1 MDSPVLAS
9 TFLLTLLLL
18 VGLFFFIRAS
28 VKDRT
33 ESAQFVVDQPE
44 TEIAQQLQQHFQS
57 RAYEVDPA
65 AASETSS
72 NASAVT
78 LTGFVR
84 PSLFL
89 AIFLSLLAAIGFFC
103 LALVVSLLLPSQFQW
118 PFIFPLLAPLAGFF
132 YWKGAAR
139 TETVQFSVQPSPTN
153 RDRNLSESFVTVVA
167 HRDEII
173 ALQQALSL
181 QKKEA
186 ES

>member
-1 MDSPVLAS
+1 MDRPVLIS
-9 TFLLTLLLL
+9 TFFLTLLLL

-44 TEIAQQLQQHFQS
+44 AEIAQRLHQHFQN
-57 RAYEVDPA
+57 RAYEVEA
-65 AASETSS
+65 AASDTS
-72 NASAVT
+72 AIT
-78 LTGFVR
+78 LLGLVR

-118 PFIFPLLAPLAGFF
+118 PFIFPLLAPLAGWF

-139 TETVQFSVQPSPTN
+139 VEKVQFRVQPFQAEQAGQAE
-153 RDRNLSESFVTVVA
+153 RDRNSSLVTVVA
-167 HRDEII
+167 HRDELVV
-173 ALQQALSL
+173 LQQALSL

-186 ES
+186 ESF